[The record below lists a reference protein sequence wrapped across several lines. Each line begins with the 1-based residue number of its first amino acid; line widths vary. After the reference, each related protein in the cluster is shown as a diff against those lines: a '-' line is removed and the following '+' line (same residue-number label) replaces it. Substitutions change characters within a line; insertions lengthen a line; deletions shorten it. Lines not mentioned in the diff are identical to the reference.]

1 MESRY
6 IKIDYGEAVSAKK
19 EILSSEIN
27 LLNIAKHIE
36 NYKQLRKKE
45 LLNKLKLK
53 SLITVLKNKLN
64 SINSSF
70 PEEGKVKIKVKRTI
84 ERKETPKLRHM
95 EDELEDIKNKLARLS

>member
-45 LLNKLKLK
+45 LLNK
-53 SLITVLKNKLN
+53 
-64 SINSSF
+64 F
-70 PEEGKVKIKVKRTI
+70 
-84 ERKETPKLRHM
+84 
-95 EDELEDIKNKLARLS
+95 

>member
-45 LLNKLKLK
+45 LL
-53 SLITVLKNKLN
+53 NKLN